1 MLCATNG
8 GQMLPVETNI
18 NWIDAVQNLEAEG
31 EAYVLVTVLG
41 TKGSTPRDM
50 GTKMVFGAE
59 SSFGTIGG
67 GHLEYRANMI
77 AARLLAEQKQSQR
90 IETFPLGPSLGQC
103 CGGRVNLLF
112 ECFMPTKLQVMLF
125 GAGHV
130 GQSLAP
136 LLNGLP
142 VVLHWVDSRMAE
154 LEPQANVGA
163 RLIDSEQ
170 PASEVAAMPPA
181 SAYIIMTHNHQ
192 IDYEIL
198 RAVLDR
204 QDADFI
210 GLIGSETK
218 WRRFQMRLEH
228 HGYAADTY
236 KDVHCPIGLSEV
248 RGKRPQEVAI
258 SIAAQLIQ
266 YYKAKAIGDSPQS
279 VQRKDLARLNLDTIS
294 GES

>member
-1 MLCATNG
+1 M
-8 GQMLPVETNI
+8 PPIETNT
-18 NWIDAVQNLEAEG
+18 NWIDAIQNLEAKG
-31 EAYVLVTVLG
+31 DAYVLVTVLG
-41 TKGSTPRDM
+41 TKGSTPRDI

-59 SSFGTIGG
+59 NSFGTIGG

-77 AARLLAEQKQSQR
+77 AARLLAEKKQSQR

-112 ECFMPTKLQVMLF
+112 ECFMPTKLQIMLF

-130 GQSLAP
+130 GQALVP

-142 VVLHWVDSRMAE
+142 VVVNWVDSRMAE
-154 LEPQANVGA
+154 LEPSANSST
-163 RLIDSEQ
+163 RFIDTEQ

-192 IDYEIL
+192 VDYEIL

-204 QDADFI
+204 KDADFI

-228 HGYAADTY
+228 QDYAAETY
-236 KDVHCPIGLSEV
+236 KHVHCPIGLSEV

-258 SIAAQLIQ
+258 SIAAQLIKH
-266 YYKAKAIGDSPQS
+266 YEATATGDSPRGI
-279 VQRKDLARLNLDTIS
+279 QRKDLARLNLDMS
-294 GES
+294 SRES

>member
-1 MLCATNG
+1 MMSL
-8 GQMLPVETNI
+8 ETNT
-18 NWIDAVQNLEAEG
+18 NWIDAVQRLEARG
-31 EAYVLVTVLG
+31 DAYVLVTVLG

-50 GTKMVFGAE
+50 GTKMVFGARN
-59 SSFGTIGG
+59 SFGTIGG
-67 GHLEYRANMI
+67 GHLEYRANRI
-77 AARLLAEQKQSQR
+77 AATLLAEQKQSQR

-136 LLNGLP
+136 LLTGLP
-142 VVLHWVDSRMAE
+142 LVVHWVDSRMAE
-154 LEPQANVGA
+154 LEPPANS
-163 RLIDSEQ
+163 RIRFIDSEQ
-170 PASEVAAMPPA
+170 PASEVAAMPPD

-192 IDYEIL
+192 VDYEVL

-210 GLIGSETK
+210 GLIGSQTK

-228 HGYAADTY
+228 QGYAAETY

-258 SIAAQLIQ
+258 SIAAQLIKH
-266 YYKAKAIGDSPQS
+266 YEAKVIGDSPQS
-279 VQRKDLARLNLDTIS
+279 IQRKDLARLNLDTIA

>member
-1 MLCATNG
+1 
-8 GQMLPVETNI
+8 MLPIETNT
-18 NWIDAVQNLEAEG
+18 NWIDALQNLESKG

-50 GTKMVFGAE
+50 GTKMVFGAD

-77 AARLLAEQKQSQR
+77 AARLLAEQKQSQQ

-136 LLNGLP
+136 LLTGLP

-154 LEPQANVGA
+154 LEPQANLRA
-163 RLIDSEQ
+163 RFIDSEQ

-192 IDYEIL
+192 VDYEIL

-204 QDADFI
+204 QDAGFI

-228 HGYAADTY
+228 HGYAAETY

-266 YYKAKAIGDSPQS
+266 YYEAKAIGESPQS
-279 VQRKDLARLNLDTIS
+279 VERKDLARLNLDTIS